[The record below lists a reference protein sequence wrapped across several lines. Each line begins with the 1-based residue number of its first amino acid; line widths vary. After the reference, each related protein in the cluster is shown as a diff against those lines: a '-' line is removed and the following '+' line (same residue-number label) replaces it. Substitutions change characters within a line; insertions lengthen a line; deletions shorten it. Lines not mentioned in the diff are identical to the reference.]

1 MYMNNKSIFKFLL
14 WVVALLTPLGSYA
27 VDGIEGPTWY
37 DYRDTSFD
45 ITNGGTFDNPIVITT
60 PEQLA
65 QLAYLVNSN
74 IENDTYGKVFVLGA
88 DINLKKEV
96 DGKRV
101 QWIPIGIEATN
112 VFKGTFL
119 GVDISKL
126 NAGSNWTA
134 AMSHTISGMYTSG
147 RPTSEY
153 RSFYYGLFGNVSGFI
168 GYLRLTDSEV
178 SFTSEVEY
186 AGSGYGGYVGLL
198 CGRTHK
204 HIYNVSVEGKINVQG
219 RHHKNYVGGIVGY
232 VGVDDG
238 INKEA
243 GIAHSTFKGHIEAT
257 GDYGVGGIC
266 GEVFKGNITD
276 CASDVT
282 IKVTS
287 NGEPDYCNAGG
298 IVGYISHDGRVNA
311 CVSAGT
317 ITGVHV
323 GGVCG
328 TVMNWH
334 SYDSPGTAYLTSCA
348 SSCTLEGTGGNI
360 GGILAGS
367 VDNPAAHVFR
377 CSFNGHIK
385 GDKAARV
392 GGIAG
397 VMPDVKDELLSRC
410 LMLGTMEPSTAT
422 DALTGAIV
430 GEAQNSKQTIAN
442 CYYDRTLFEGLTT
455 GNDSTHVTIKGLT
468 TAELTTGV
476 AKDVHLLDIDESAK
490 SRFTLRK
497 GYYPAIYS
505 DEAWRSIL
513 QFEKPAGN
521 SEWINK
527 LFDKDVVDQS
537 NTVYRYGAWLCSVP
551 AVMPKGD
558 AAFDLVSQVT
568 APATNGTWTETDRN
582 VAVESTV
589 DFPEAANF
597 LEIDGKTAKVTANGA
612 FDVTIGGKL
621 TKKAEAVFNRP
632 APLITSKKL
641 HFTATPD
648 QLWDGTV
655 AEDYA
660 AGTGVREDP
669 FLIKN
674 GAQLARAMLNNK
686 EGECFKLLADINLN
700 TDMFDY
706 NGKVKES
713 GKKDWHFEENGIRKM
728 TSWKA
733 IFDGDGHIVRGMYTS
748 YESNALFGDVTA
760 TGSISNLGLI
770 ESTFEGG
777 NSALLAHN
785 MDGKIS
791 NCLVQGTVR
800 PAATYANR
808 QNGYYSTLQGGGI
821 AATVGPN
828 NPEAVIEDCIT
839 AVANLNAFSD
849 YTPFVRISE
858 ANRGTV
864 RNCLSVVPVFYYNND
879 WTRSDNSA
887 AGHNYIKD
895 CYWLRGYENN
905 DNGATLS
912 TINEALGQRDRW
924 QLTANYFPTLK
935 TFADTDIAK
944 LLMVPVRTETQ
955 SWDIQSLDGFSRHL
969 EFEPGG
975 AKWDRVGDN
984 SHLIEIDSDMG
995 VIAPYAND
1003 YDPSH
1008 ASADDRS
1015 INGLALMRGTLG
1027 KSTIFLPMRTNSDV
1041 INRGITFEDDYAQRM
1056 CVAAFDADYNGALS
1070 LAELRAVTPEQFA
1083 QKFNNSGAAA
1093 IRTFPEFR
1101 FFKRITKLTNQLNSM
1116 SGLES
1121 IRLPYA
1127 MTTIGSEA
1135 FNGCA
1140 NLKEVT
1146 LPAKVSYVEPHPFFN
1161 SGVTN
1166 VNVDPFNQN
1175 FKSRD
1180 GILFDANN
1188 GLVAY
1193 PNGRGGEEITISGV
1207 VSTIYEGAI
1216 YRINGLKRLYLDFD
1230 DYDRVIP
1237 ELEYGGIETTDGS
1250 LVEVYVKD
1258 GSEDHNILDDIRNDY
1273 SWTTYSSAKKLF
1285 RYYPIKVDETRAT
1298 TMYLGFDV
1306 ELPRELTP
1314 YIAASAIPAE
1324 NAVMLQEM
1332 ERLVPKL
1339 SPVVLLAT
1347 EPGLYRL
1354 LPRDGESLQPWKMYR
1369 NRLNGSGADGIPI
1382 YAEDSSE
1389 GGIYSLQMYKKLGIP
1404 YFDYCQEEMFPPY
1417 RAYLPYNSIGDELP
1431 MGVHF
1436 MISQEITDGDW
1447 QAYAIPHVSEP
1458 ASPDDEPTIT
1468 YTGVLSDYDG
1478 SDRNIVVPTSLTASV
1493 LNGEP
1498 VEIKLVGLGSN
1509 IFAESK
1515 DEIWNLDF
1523 TRFTEPLRTYDMAY
1537 GKLIDEVTVD
1547 RNTEGNPFYDID
1559 PKAYIYLNNGN
1570 QGPDAN
1576 AIVNGQCQWL
1586 TLYKDRDFLPP
1597 VDINADVA
1605 MLDYSYL
1612 PAKDL
1617 DGQPLSK
1624 AFTVVL
1630 PFEAEILDNAKLYT
1644 LRSVDQLLKHFVF
1657 TPTKSNIV
1665 QAGKPYVMI
1674 VESQGVYLSGKNVI
1688 IKRQTNR
1695 DDVTSWEYVGIG
1707 STKCG
1712 YWDGTYATVDNATA
1726 ARQTA
1731 YAMQFDGTFQRIRGK
1746 YEGTFLSPYS
1756 AFFTSGGDYSSIY
1769 PAIYTM
1775 VIADADDTY
1784 AQNVEPFPAT
1794 EYESDADMSG
1804 YNVPFA
1810 VLWCGSNRTLY
1821 FTAEED
1827 GYKIGDRYNDALI
1840 SDLWTGNRL
1849 LNLGKDEPQWLS
1861 SNAVNAERIVFD
1873 ASCYELRPKTMHAWF
1888 KGMKNLKTL
1897 EGLDWL
1903 NTSDVKDMSQLFQG
1917 CTSLEMLDLSNF
1929 TVDVTDATQMFQGCT
1944 SLTTIFTN
1952 GTWKVNYAGHEEMF
1966 DDCTNLIGARTY
1978 SEGYTDGYWANSVVG
1993 YFTPEPYVLWCT
2005 DNQTL
2010 YFTSPNYKLEVD
2022 GEYDGQ
2028 TITALWKGIAIGRSD
2043 SSDPA
2048 WRADASSA
2056 RRVVFD
2062 PSFAKQRP
2070 CSLSRWFYNYMSL
2083 AQIDGLEH
2091 LNTSQAT
2098 EANYMFYYCHELKEL
2113 DVNTF
2118 DMSNVQSA
2126 NWMFGWCDNLWTI
2139 WCDNTWNIPSAD
2151 YMFSYCRQ
2159 LKGAVSYNP
2168 AADDGTMANPTTG
2181 YFTATPTIELKD
2193 DQENYDEFFAQY
2205 DGKRVNVRYDREFT
2219 ATKNGN
2225 GTWNRKAYT
2234 VCLPYDKT
2242 LYLENSRGQISLYTL
2257 AAVTDDGHFIF
2268 GEYGQAEL
2276 KAGHPYLM
2284 VVNEGTVS
2292 LDADNVRIN
2301 KTLFEGTPV
2310 FATFDD
2316 WVDQNMDAQ
2325 VGVWRGMYDRIYAE
2339 DVEPQQIYGQQKTD
2353 GRWLRYRDFKKPKT
2367 YWLGSMRAVFEAL
2380 EPMGSNV
2387 YYPQFG
2393 YMPDGPAGA
2402 RHILPFPAEDFDG
2415 DDLDIGETEG
2425 IRDIFD
2431 FADGDAR
2438 YFDLQG
2444 RPLSSKPTKGLYI
2457 EVYNGRKVTKII
2469 KK

>member
-1 MYMNNKSIFKFLL
+1 MYMNNKSIFKVLL

-27 VDGIEGPTWY
+27 VDGFEGPTWY

-65 QLAYLVNSN
+65 QLAYLVNSS

-96 DGKRV
+96 DGQRV
-101 QWIPIGIEATN
+101 QWIPIGHVETN

-119 GVDISKL
+119 GVDVSKL
-126 NAGSNWTA
+126 NAGSSWTA
-134 AMSHTISGMYTSG
+134 AMSHTISGMYINSSTVQF
-147 RPTSEY
+147 RRY
-153 RSFYYGLFGNVSGFI
+153 YYGLFGNTSGFV
-168 GYLRLTDSEV
+168 GYLRLTDSELNV
-178 SFTSEVEY
+178 SSDGFPRGVY
-186 AGSGYGGYVGLL
+186 AGLLSG
-198 CGRTHK
+198 RSHK
-204 HIYNVSVEGKINVQG
+204 FIYNATVEGNINVQSEC
-219 RHHKNYVGGIVGY
+219 RETYVGGIAGY
-232 VGVDDG
+232 VGVDYNVDAEG
-238 INKEA
+238 
-243 GIAHSTFKGHIEAT
+243 GIAHSTFKGKIEVKS
-257 GDYGVGGIC
+257 DYSTGGIC
-266 GEVFKGNITD
+266 GEMYKGNLTD
-276 CASDVT
+276 CASDVN
-282 IKVTS
+282 IQVTS
-287 NGEPDYCNAGG
+287 NGEGYKSHTGG
-298 IVGYISHDGRVNA
+298 IVGDLSGDGRVNA
-311 CVSAGT
+311 CTSAGT
-317 ITGVHV
+317 VKGISV
-323 GGVCG
+323 GGICG
-328 TVMNWH
+328 MASNGH
-334 SYDSPGTAYLTSCA
+334 SLARAGTIYVASCA
-348 SSCTLEGTGGNI
+348 SNCTLEGTGNV
-360 GGILAGS
+360 GGIIGAS
-367 VDNPAAHVFR
+367 EEIPAAHVFR
-377 CSFNGHIK
+377 CVFNGHIK
-385 GDKAARV
+385 GDNAARV

-410 LMLGTMEPSTAT
+410 LMLGTMEPSTVS

-442 CYYDRTLFEGLTT
+442 CYYDRTLFEGLPT

-476 AKDVHLLDIDESAK
+476 AKDVHLLDIDDSAK

-497 GYYPAIYS
+497 GYYPAICS

-513 QFEKPAGN
+513 QVEKPAGD

-527 LFDKDVVDQS
+527 IFDKDVVDQS

-551 AVMPKGD
+551 AIMPKGD
-558 AAFDLVSQVT
+558 AAYDLVSQVT
-568 APATNGTWTETDRN
+568 APTANGTWTETDRS
-582 VAVESTV
+582 VSVESTV
-589 DFPEAANF
+589 AFPETFDF

-621 TKKAEAVFNRP
+621 TKKADAVFNRP
-632 APLITSKKL
+632 APLVTSKKL
-641 HFTATPD
+641 HITATPD

-655 AEDYA
+655 ADDYA

-733 IFDGDGHIVRGMYTS
+733 IFDGDGHIVRGMYTN

-760 TGSISNLGLI
+760 TGSISNLAVI
-770 ESTFEGG
+770 ESAYTAGASG
-777 NSALLAHN
+777 ILARN

-800 PAATYANR
+800 PVATYANR

-839 AVANLNAFSD
+839 AVANLNGFSD
-849 YTPFVRISE
+849 YTPFVRISD

-864 RNCLSVVPVFYYNND
+864 RNCLSVVPAFYYNND
-879 WTRSDNSA
+879 WTRSDNTA

-895 CYWLRGYENN
+895 CYWLKGYESNN
-905 DNGATLS
+905 EGATLR
-912 TINEALGQRDRW
+912 TINEALGQRERW

-935 TFADTDIAK
+935 TFAETDIAR
-944 LLMVPVRTETQ
+944 LLMVPVRTEAQ
-955 SWDIQSLDGFSRHL
+955 SWDIQHLDGFTHHI
-969 EFEPGG
+969 EFEPGAAQWAG
-975 AKWDRVGDN
+975 SGDN
-984 SHLIEIDSDMG
+984 WDLISVDSDMG
-995 VIAPYAND
+995 LIVPYSYKTESTTPEERNV
-1003 YDPSH
+1003 PGMS
-1008 ASADDRS
+1008 
-1015 INGLALMRGTLG
+1015 LLKGTLG
-1027 KSTIFLPMRTNSDV
+1027 KETIYLPLRTSSSSGTLL
-1041 INRGITFEDDYAQRM
+1041 GISFEDDQAERM
-1056 CVAAFDADYNGALS
+1056 CLAAFDTDRNRSLS
-1070 LAELRAVTPEQFA
+1070 LAEVRNVTPEQFA
-1083 QKFNNSGAAA
+1083 NAFNNTGAMD
-1093 IRTFPEFR
+1093 IVSFPEFR
-1101 FFKRITKLTNQLNSM
+1101 FFKRITKLTNQLRQM
-1116 SGLES
+1116 SRLES
-1121 IRLPYA
+1121 VRLPYA
-1127 MTTIGSEA
+1127 LTTIGSDA
-1135 FNGCA
+1135 FSGCA

-1146 LPAKVSYVEPHPFFN
+1146 LPSKVSYVEPHPFYN

-1180 GILFDANN
+1180 GILFDGNN

-1216 YRINGLKRLYLDFD
+1216 YRINGLQRLYLDFD

-1258 GSEDHNILDDIRNDY
+1258 GSEDHNILDAIRNDY

-1306 ELPRELTP
+1306 ELPKELTP

-1324 NAVMLQEM
+1324 NALMLQEM
-1332 ERLVPKL
+1332 KRRVPKL
-1339 SPVVLLAT
+1339 SPVVLLAK

-1404 YFDYCQEEMFPPY
+1404 YFDYCQDEMFPPY

-1478 SDRNIVVPTSLTASV
+1478 SDRNIVVPTTLTASV

-1498 VEIKLVGLGSN
+1498 VEIKIVGLGSN
-1509 IFAESK
+1509 IFAEPK

-1547 RNTEGNPFYDID
+1547 RYTEGAPFYGVDH
-1559 PKAYIYLNNGN
+1559 KAYIYLNNGDE
-1570 QGPDAN
+1570 GPDAN
-1576 AIVNGQCQWL
+1576 AIVNGHCQWL
-1586 TLYKDRDFLPP
+1586 ILYKERDFLPP
-1597 VDINADVA
+1597 TDINADVA
-1605 MLDYSYL
+1605 SLDYEYR
-1612 PAKDL
+1612 PAEDL
-1617 DGQPLSK
+1617 DGQPISK
-1624 AFTVVL
+1624 AYTVVL

-1644 LRSVDQLLKHFVF
+1644 LRSVDQLQKFFVF

-1665 QAGKPYVMI
+1665 EAGKPYVM
-1674 VESQGVYLSGKNVI
+1674 VMKNGVARLSGKNVT
-1688 IKRQTNR
+1688 IKHQTNR
-1695 DDVTSWEYVGIG
+1695 SDVTSWEYVGIG
-1707 STKCG
+1707 SSKCG

-1731 YAMQFDGTFQRIRGK
+1731 YAMQPDGTFQRIRGK

-1756 AFFTSGGDYSSIY
+1756 AFFTSGGNYQAIY
-1769 PAIYTM
+1769 PATYTM
-1775 VIADADDTY
+1775 VIAADDDTY
-1784 AQNVEPFPAT
+1784 AENTEPFPAT
-1794 EYESDADMSG
+1794 EYEGDADMSG
-1804 YNVPFA
+1804 YSVPFA

-1821 FTAEED
+1821 FTSEEE
-1827 GYKIGDRYNDALI
+1827 GYRIGDRYDGTTI
-1840 SDLWTGNRL
+1840 TDLWTGNRL

-1861 SNAVNAERIVFD
+1861 SNAVNAERVVFD
-1873 ASCYELRPKTMHAWF
+1873 ASCYDLRPKTMHAWF
-1888 KGMKNLKTL
+1888 KGMKNLKTFV
-1897 EGLDWL
+1897 GLDLL

-1929 TVDVTDATQMFQGCT
+1929 IVDVTDATQMFQGCT

-1966 DDCTNLIGARTY
+1966 DDCTNLVGARTY
-1978 SEGYTDGYWANSVVG
+1978 SEGYTDGYWANTTVG
-1993 YFTPEPYVLWCT
+1993 YFTPEPYVLWCA
-2005 DNQTL
+2005 DSQTL
-2010 YFTSPNYKLEVD
+2010 YFTSPNYELEAD
-2022 GEYDGQ
+2022 SEYDGQ
-2028 TITALWKGIAIGRSD
+2028 TITVLWKGIDVGHS

-2048 WRADASSA
+2048 WRSDASTA
-2056 RRVVFD
+2056 ERVVFH

-2070 CSLSRWFYNYMSL
+2070 RSLTRWFYNYMSL
-2083 AQIDGLEH
+2083 KQIDGLEY

-2098 EANYMFYYCHELKEL
+2098 EADYMFYGCSFREI
-2113 DVNTF
+2113 DVNSF
-2118 DMSNVQSA
+2118 DMSKMEKADQ
-2126 NWMFGWCDNLWTI
+2126 MFAQCDNVRTI

-2151 YMFSYCRQ
+2151 MMFFGCYNLS
-2159 LKGAVSYNP
+2159 GAVPY
-2168 AADDGTMANPTTG
+2168 DDYKDNGYMANPTTG

-2193 DQENYDEFFAQY
+2193 AQENYDDFFALY
-2205 DGKRVNVRYDREFT
+2205 DGKRVNVRYDRQFT
-2219 ATKNGN
+2219 ATKNAN

-2242 LYLENSRGQISLYTL
+2242 LYLENSRGQVSLYTL
-2257 AAVTDDGHFIF
+2257 AAVTDDKHFIF
-2268 GEYGQAEL
+2268 GEYGQAEIE
-2276 KAGHPYLM
+2276 AGHPYLM
-2284 VVNEGTVS
+2284 VVNEGEIS

-2325 VGVWRGMYDRIYAE
+2325 VGVWRGIYNRIYAE
-2339 DVEPQQIYGQQKTD
+2339 DVEPQQIYGQQKAD
-2353 GRWLRYRDFKKPKT
+2353 GRWVRYRDFNKPQT
-2367 YWLGSMRAVFEAL
+2367 YWLESLRAVFEAL

-2387 YYPQFG
+2387 YYPQYG

-2415 DDLDIGETEG
+2415 DDIDIDDETVGIQDLGE
-2425 IRDIFD
+2425 

-2444 RPLSSKPTKGLYI
+2444 RPLSSKPTKGIYI